1 MTSST
6 KQEQNLIE
14 IYRNKKAFGV
24 VDAIIIAILVVA
36 IVVSCV
42 FLFSSNKGAYVVVYE
57 NGKESARYSLENNL
71 TTEILDGKMLLKIE
85 NSSCR
90 VLKSD
95 CKNQICVRSNA
106 ISNVGERIVCAPNKV
121 SIVIR
126 GKSNVIITGG
136 EL

>member
-1 MTSST
+1 M
-6 KQEQNLIE
+6 
-14 IYRNKKAFGV
+14 
-24 VDAIIIAILVVA
+24 DAIIIAILVVA

-57 NGKESARYSLENNL
+57 NGKESARYSLKNNL

-85 NSSCR
+85 NSSCH

-95 CKNQICVRSNA
+95 CKNQICVRSKA